1 MKLTSERKTNLLY
14 LLAATLLASVLA
26 AFYFNNQKAKA
37 TSNLVEHTHD
47 VLFKSNE
54 ILLDVLNVETSS
66 RGYLLSGN
74 ETFLAPYTEGVALV
88 DNHLLQLEK
97 LTKDSENQQKRID
110 SLRKTVSERVDLAKT
125 VINIKRYN
133 QLSKLKDIEKLN
145 LVEVGKT
152 LTDRIRNL
160 IDAINAE
167 EFDLLSLRKIDNTTT
182 NKYSNL
188 LFLLLLSLI
197 IAIAALIT
205 FISKNQKIRNKEL
218 ENFNAAQKRNEID
231 LIDAKTFA
239 ESAAARA
246 KIEKVK
252 SEYSAKIAEEET
264 KKAQKWA
271 KEAEGAVQAKQ
282 LFLSTMSHEIR
293 TPMNAIIGFT
303 KVILKTDLTAKQ
315 LEYLTAIKVSGDTL
329 IVLINDI
336 LDLAKVE
343 AGKMSFENAPFNL
356 TTSLSSILHLFEV
369 KMQENKIKLIKEYD
383 PRIPETLMGDAVR
396 LHQIILNLMSNA
408 VKFTAKGCIKVST
421 ALLNEAA
428 ESVTIQFTVADTGIG
443 IAEDKITTIFDSFQ
457 QASSETARL
466 FGGTGLGLAI
476 VKQLVEAQGGKVT
489 ATSKIT
495 EGSVFSFDL
504 TFLKTNSTPEL
515 NPEVIEL
522 NTDIKNLKVLVVE
535 DMKLN
540 QLLMQT
546 ILDDFGFEHDMA
558 DNGLIAVEK
567 LKNKAYDI
575 ILMDLQMPEMNG
587 FEATEHIRNTL
598 KLTIPII
605 ALTADVTTV
614 DMAQC
619 TAVGMNDYV
628 SKPLDERI
636 LYDKIRNL
644 VKTF

>member
-1 MKLTSERKTNLLY
+1 MKLISEKKTSLFY
-14 LLAATLLASVLA
+14 LLAATLLVSVLT
-26 AFYFNNQKAKA
+26 AFYFSNQKAKSV
-37 TSNLVEHTHD
+37 SNLVAHTQD

-54 ILLDVLNVETSS
+54 ILLDVLNIETSS

-74 ETFLAPYTEGVALV
+74 ATFLTPYIEGVTMI
-88 DNHLLQLEK
+88 NNNLLQLGK
-97 LTKDSENQQKRID
+97 LTKDNENQQKRID
-110 SLRKTVSERVDLAKT
+110 SLQQTVSKKLILTK
-125 VINIKRYN
+125 NI
-133 QLSKLKDIEKLN
+133 IET
-145 LVEVGKT
+145 KT
-152 LTDRIRNL
+152 LHEVNEVEKIELLKAAQALTNRIRNL

-167 EFDLLSLRKIDNTTT
+167 ELNLLTQRKIDNITT

-188 LFLLLLSLI
+188 LFLLLLFFI
-197 IAIAALIT
+197 IIIAALIT
-205 FISKNQKIRNKEL
+205 FIIKNQKSRNREL
-218 ENFNAAQKRNEID
+218 EDFNAVQKRNEID

-239 ESAAARA
+239 ESAAAAA

-252 SEYSAKIAEEET
+252 AEHSAKIAKEAT
-264 KKAQKWA
+264 KKAENWA
-271 KEAEGAVQAKQ
+271 KEAEEAMKAKQ
-282 LFLSTMSHEIR
+282 QFLSTMSHEIR
-293 TPMNAIIGFT
+293 TPMNAILGFT

-315 LEYLTAIKVSGDTL
+315 LEYLTAIKSSGDTL

-343 AGKMSFENAPFNL
+343 AGKMTFEKTPFKL
-356 TTSLSSILHLFEV
+356 TASLSSMLHLFEV
-369 KMQENKIKLIKEYD
+369 KMQENKVELIKEYD
-383 PRIPETLMGDAVR
+383 PRIPETLMGDAIR
-396 LHQIILNLMSNA
+396 LHQIILNLVGNA
-408 VKFTAKGCIKVST
+408 VKFTEKGCIKVST
-421 ALLNEAA
+421 LLLNEDAQ
-428 ESVTIQFTVADTGIG
+428 SVTIQFAVTDTGIG
-443 IAEDKITTIFDSFQ
+443 IAEDKIAKIFDSFQ
-457 QASSETARL
+457 QASNETARL

-476 VKQLVEAQGGKVT
+476 VKQLVEAQGGKMSV
-489 ATSKIT
+489 TSKIT
-495 EGSVFSFDL
+495 EGSVFSFTL
-504 TFLKTNSTPEL
+504 TFLKADITAEL

-522 NTDIKNLKVLVVE
+522 NTDLKNLKVLVVE

-567 LKNKAYDI
+567 LKNKVYDI

-598 KLTIPII
+598 KLTVPII

-614 DMAQC
+614 DVAKC

-636 LYDKIRNL
+636 LYAKIRNL

>member
-1 MKLTSERKTNLLY
+1 MKLTNENKKNLFY
-14 LLAATLLASVLA
+14 LIASTLLISVLG

-37 TSNLVEHTHD
+37 TSNLVDHTHN

-74 ETFLAPYTEGVALV
+74 ETFLAPYTEGVTKIGSNL
-88 DNHLLQLEK
+88 DELTK
-97 LTKDSENQQKRID
+97 LTKDNENQQKRID

-125 VINIKRYN
+125 VINIKRYH
-133 QLSKLKDIEKLN
+133 QLSGLKNIEKLK
-145 LVEVGKT
+145 LVELGKT
-152 LTDRIRNL
+152 LTDRIRHL
-160 IDAINAE
+160 INAINAE
-167 EFDLLSLRKIDNTTT
+167 EFNLLSHTKTDNEKT

-188 LFLLLLSLI
+188 LLLLLLFFL

-205 FISKNQKIRNKEL
+205 FIIKNQKVRNKEL
-218 ENFNAAQKRNEID
+218 ADFNALQKRNEID

-239 ESAAARA
+239 ESAAAKA

-252 SEYSAKIAEEET
+252 AEYLAKIAEEAT
-264 KKAQKWA
+264 KKAEKSAQ
-271 KEAEGAVQAKQ
+271 EALEAVQAKQ
-282 LFLSTMSHEIR
+282 QFLSTMSHEIR

-303 KVILKTDLTAKQ
+303 KVVLKTHLTAKQ
-315 LEYLTAIKVSGDTL
+315 HEYLTAIKLSGDTL

-343 AGKMSFENAPFNL
+343 AGKMSFEKAPFKL
-356 TTSLSSILHLFEV
+356 TASLSSMLHLFEV
-369 KMQENKIKLIKEYD
+369 KMQENKVELIKKYD

-396 LHQIILNLMSNA
+396 FNQIIMNLMGNA

-421 ALLNEAA
+421 VLLNEDA
-428 ESVTIQFTVADTGIG
+428 ERVTIQFSVADTGIG
-443 IAEDKITTIFDSFQ
+443 IAEDKIATIFDSFQ
-457 QASSETARL
+457 QASSETSRL

-476 VKQLVEAQGGKVT
+476 VKQLVEAQGGKV
-489 ATSKIT
+489 AVTSTLT
-495 EGSVFSFDL
+495 EGSVFSFIL
-504 TFLKTNSTPEL
+504 TFLKVENIVET

-614 DMAQC
+614 DMEKC

-628 SKPLDERI
+628 SKPLDEQI
-636 LYDKIRNL
+636 LYDKIKNL
-644 VKTF
+644 VTY